1 FMICRSKSFAG
12 YMKSSAIRG
21 KRTYT
26 EVIGEMLL
34 LEFAF
39 IYTSAY
45 GLYGAIA
52 ELAHRPEYIA
62 PLREEINAIFAKTG
76 TDHPRTIL
84 KQGSPV
90 ASPSG
95 LIQCPSPN
103 YENPN
108 DFDGSRFVK
117 RTAAGAKNSRLVDL
131 SPDYLALGMG
141 AHACPGRWMAS
152 ALMKLAFAHI
162 LTSYDL
168 VLLELSMGSLTGSLS
183 FEEFYVPI
191 CISGE

>member
-1 FMICRSKSFAG
+1 MFASKSFAG

-76 TDHPRTIL
+76 TDHPISERSASNCIHLQPPCTHDLKLSNGTIL

-141 AHACPGRWMAS
+141 AHAW
-152 ALMKLAFAHI
+152 
-162 LTSYDL
+162 
-168 VLLELSMGSLTGSLS
+168 
-183 FEEFYVPI
+183 
-191 CISGE
+191 